1 MAFCSNCGSRLPEG
15 AAVCE
20 NCGSQIPQVQAPAGE
35 EVQAPAEPVAE
46 TTAAE
51 EVAAE
56 AAPVEETV
64 AEEAPA
70 AEEVP
75 ATEEIPVVEESAAP
89 AVTEPVVQ
97 QEEIQEPKKKKSKKG
112 IIIAVV
118 ALVLVAAI
126 VAGIFLIG
134 GKKKPHNYTMYIK
147 DNALYYTE
155 LGEVA
160 PVKIADEVI
169 EESDGFLSALVEKT
183 GISGIFVSSYS
194 KLLSD
199 NKTLIYP
206 KKVSADSSGVNLF
219 YKDIVTEGAQEVKID
234 SDVSNLKI
242 SEDEKTILYTKS
254 EDDYSKVYKY
264 TFETKEKEKI
274 VDKAVS
280 VQISDDCSKI
290 LYINDD
296 DSLYIYNTLAEGE
309 KKEKVDSDVESVFY
323 NNADFSVVRYLKDK
337 TIYEKTAEGEK
348 KKIASEVDSVVASY
362 ETGEFYYLKLEEESI
377 PYSALF
383 TDDMKEADKNVEDE
397 DEYYD
402 THSWNDYKAWYIKNR
417 AVVNRVDLRDAIKEQ
432 KIDKTLYSLHYVNGE
447 DQKKIADNVSA
458 DQFDFTYSAASDKAV
473 IVYNTINSDA
483 LAKLKISELDFG
495 EASYNERTRKWE
507 YSVPYVET
515 WTKFRET
522 VEANYF
528 DAQMLQMAI
537 GGEVTEI
544 DEDRA
549 WDVTVAD
556 DGSAVYFIDNIKL
569 EEEEKPKDE
578 DRDYDAEWSKE
589 VYYFEDDVLYLNP
602 HNWSE
607 SYDKSLEGD
616 IVKISITEGV
626 ADAPDVIDSDVS
638 LYGIRLENDNTSL
651 TYFKNFDTEKNIGDY
666 YLNGKEIAYDVKGA
680 TMTFVSPTEIYYI
693 TEYDTKNLVGEL
705 KKYDGEE
712 TTLIASDVY
721 YYELSPAGDVL
732 FISDYSVKNN
742 HGSLYLAGKEE
753 NILIDY
759 DVTAIVSMTEFGA
772 LNAYNRYYEVFE
784 NFEVDDE

>member
-1 MAFCSNCGSRLPEG
+1 MAFCSNCGTQLPEG

-20 NCGSQIPQVQAPAGE
+20 NCGSQIPQAQAPAVE

-51 EVAAE
+51 

-64 AEEAPA
+64 AEEVPAAEEAPA
-70 AEEVP
+70 AEE
-75 ATEEIPVVEESAAP
+75 TPVVEETAAP

-97 QEEIQEPKKKKSKKG
+97 QEQIQEPKNKKSKKG

-160 PVKIADEVI
+160 PVKIADEVV
-169 EESDGFLSALVEKT
+169 EESEGFLSALFEKT

-234 SDVSNLKI
+234 SDI
-242 SEDEKTILYTKS
+242 SSIEISGDEKTIIYTKA

-274 VDKAVS
+274 VDNATS
-280 VQISDDCSKI
+280 VQISADCSKI
-290 LYINDD
+290 LYLNEDE
-296 DSLYIYNTLAEGE
+296 SLYIYDTLAEGE
-309 KKEKVDSDVESVFY
+309 KKTKIDSEVESVFY
-323 NNADFSVVRYLKDK
+323 NNDDFSVVRYLKDK
-337 TIYEKTAEGEK
+337 TIYEKTSEGEK

-362 ETGEFYYLKLEEESI
+362 ETGEFYFLKLEEESI

-383 TDDMKEADKNVEDE
+383 TDDMKEADAKVEDE

-402 THSWNDYKAWYIKNR
+402 SHSWEDYKAWIMANVPAIERKT
-417 AVVNRVDLRDAIKEQ
+417 LRMGVEGQ
-432 KIDKTLYSLHYVNGE
+432 KINMSLFSLHYVNGE
-447 DQKKIADNVSA
+447 DQQKIADNVA
-458 DQFDFTYSAASDKAV
+458 PDQFGFMSSSASDKPV
-473 IVYNTINSDA
+473 IVYNTINPEA
-483 LAKLKISELDFG
+483 LAKLKISEIDFG
-495 EASYNERTRKWE
+495 TASYNDRTDEWER
-507 YSVPYVET
+507 SVPAVEV

-537 GGEVTEI
+537 GGEVVEI
-544 DEDRA
+544 DEKRA

-578 DRDYDAEWSKE
+578 ERDYDAEWSKE
-589 VYYFEDDVLYLNP
+589 VYYFEDDALYLN
-602 HNWSE
+602 HQNWSE
-607 SYDKSLEGD
+607 SYDNSLEGE
-616 IVKISITEGV
+616 ILKISIVEGS
-626 ADAPDVIDSDVS
+626 AGKPEVIDSDVS
-638 LYGIRLENDNTSL
+638 LYGIRLEDDNTSL

-666 YLNGKEIAYDVKGA
+666 YLNGKEIAYDVKAA

-693 TEYDTKNLVGEL
+693 TEYDAKNLVGEL

-721 YYELSPAGDVL
+721 YYELSTAGDIL

-742 HGSLYLAGKEE
+742 YGSLYLAGKEE
-753 NILIDY
+753 NTLIDY
-759 DVTAIVSMTEFGA
+759 DVTAIVSMTELGA